1 MPDRDPIERPF
12 ALVVALV
19 AFGAWLG
26 GDFFMHEVLSEI
38 AILSIFAMSLA
49 LLVGQVGMVSM
60 GHAAFFA
67 TGAYATAAFTI
78 HLGWPVFA
86 VLPAAIVVAALLAT
100 LTGIFAIRT
109 GGVFFIMITLAIGQ
123 MVHAYLFKA
132 RAFGADDGMGG
143 IPRMDLA
150 WMGFDSNSPE
160 VFSASVLIIAAM
172 VWFLLRVLVRSPY
185 GAMLLAIHHNE
196 HRLRALGGF
205 IFRYKLA
212 AFVIAGA
219 VAGLA
224 GSLTA
229 QHTAFVSP
237 DLGFWTVSGE
247 VLIMVIVGG
256 MGSLTGAIA
265 GAAVLTLLRHTLS
278 DSSFWQNLGL
288 DSGLASYWQFMMGVF
303 FIIMVV
309 FATDG
314 IHGRLQRLWRS
325 VKGSTK
331 G

>member
-19 AFGAWLG
+19 ALAAWVG

-67 TGAYATAAFTI
+67 VGAYATAALTI
-78 HLGWPVFA
+78 HLEWQVFA
-86 VLPAAIVVAALLAT
+86 ASLAAILVAALLAV

-109 GGVFFIMITLAIGQ
+109 RGVFFIMITLAIGQ

-150 WMGFDSNSPE
+150 WIGLDSDEPR
-160 VFSASVLIIAAM
+160 VFSAVVLIIVAI
-172 VWFLLRVLVRSPY
+172 VWFSLRVLVRSPY

-205 IFRYKLA
+205 IAHFKLA

-219 VAGLA
+219 IAGLA

-229 QHTAFVSP
+229 QHTGFVSP
-237 DLGFWTVSGE
+237 DIGFWTVSGE

-265 GAAVLTLLRHTLS
+265 GAAILTLLRHTLS
-278 DSSFWQNLGL
+278 DSSFWQSLGL

-303 FIIMVV
+303 FIVMVV

-314 IHGRLQRLWRS
+314 IHGRLRRLWQS
-325 VKGSTK
+325 IKG
-331 G
+331 